1 MMWKI
6 EAYVA
11 ACDMTIK
18 DNVLKMMLSHPPRGT
33 KSKSK
38 IVENDKILKKK
49 WNWTQNYIYFLV
61 SLNYKLIHV
70 SLNSD
75 ICVKSTKM
83 IF

>member
-1 MMWKI
+1 MFKIFWFSSLTLSTISKKMMWKI

-38 IVENDKILKKK
+38 IVENDKI
-49 WNWTQNYIYFLV
+49 
-61 SLNYKLIHV
+61 
-70 SLNSD
+70 
-75 ICVKSTKM
+75 
-83 IF
+83 